1 VLCLQCAQTQTDPE
15 AAPRHSGSLAGT
27 DMGPVFIPIVLAM
40 DPLDHRTLLEDW
52 LRQQTVRLLCP
63 RPAVDSTLF

>member
-1 VLCLQCAQTQTDPE
+1 
-15 AAPRHSGSLAGT
+15 
-27 DMGPVFIPIVLAM
+27 MGPVFIPIVLAM